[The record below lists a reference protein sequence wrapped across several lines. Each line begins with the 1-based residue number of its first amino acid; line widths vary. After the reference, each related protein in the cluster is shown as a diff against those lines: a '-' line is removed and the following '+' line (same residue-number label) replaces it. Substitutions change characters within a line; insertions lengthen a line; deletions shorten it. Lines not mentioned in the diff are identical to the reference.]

1 MPNSKKPMR
10 RLIFLFTT
18 LLLFS
23 VASYGQDDHLEP
35 AKDLTKYQG
44 QLKGYYDGIFN
55 LLLDGLSEKP
65 LARYLVLPS
74 FSAEYIL
81 SVEKDSSENFKI
93 VVHCCSEN
101 FWYSKDKSSVK
112 VKKYDK
118 LIDKNFALSIKKLFD
133 KVTGQI
139 KPTDELSLHADGTT
153 YYFST
158 TSDTEELITGEKWSP
173 IKGSKMDKLVQVCED
188 LILFALNRIDNKN
201 VIIDK
206 INTFDTDIDTP

>member
-1 MPNSKKPMR
+1 MQ
-10 RLIFLFTT
+10 RLIFIFTT

-23 VASYGQDDHLEP
+23 VVSYGQDDHLEP

-44 QLKGYYDGIFN
+44 QLKEYYDGIFN

-101 FWYSKDKSSVK
+101 FWYSKDKFNVN
-112 VKKYDK
+112 VKKYNK

-139 KPTDELSLHADGTT
+139 KQPGDLRIGADGTT

-158 TSDTEELITGEKWSP
+158 TSDTEQLVTGEKWSP

-188 LILFALNRIDNKN
+188 LILFTIDRIDNKN
-201 VIIDK
+201 VLIDK
-206 INTFDTDIDTP
+206 INTFQTELE